1 MTKEELKIL
10 LRDFRN
16 MKAQIKYL
24 NESSINRSNL
34 QTIFEEKD
42 RMVRLIESAY
52 SVLDK
57 KELFIIENH
66 LINHETW
73 IETEKLMQDY
83 FGLEYYRSDRTLKRM
98 QNRALEKMVIFIKEV
113 SDS

>member
-1 MTKEELKIL
+1 
-10 LRDFRN
+10 
-16 MKAQIKYL
+16 
-24 NESSINRSNL
+24 
-34 QTIFEEKD
+34 
-42 RMVRLIESAY
+42 MVRLIESAF

-73 IETEKLMQDY
+73 IATEKLMQDY

-113 SDS
+113 SDSWFLLLLKQIQLKMINTFLEVLSTLHYLEKGK